1 MGIFVLLLKLF
12 GILILIFYLSYLIG
26 KFLKLDKYLKGDKGD
41 NIYQKENDNNNEFYI
56 LNQLQ

>member
-41 NIYQKENDNNNEFYI
+41 NIYQKENDNNNEF
-56 LNQLQ
+56 